1 MIPVI
6 CLAVLSSQAVPPTA
20 SVPFRVSENAI
31 IVDGAVNKR
40 PVSLMFDTG
49 FSASVNVGDNVDLG
63 KPTGHMTLTD
73 FVGSFEAATVK
84 VTDLK
89 VGAVSMDTS
98 GLSDA
103 ILSRGDYS
111 RVYGTHCDGV
121 LGLECM
127 AHRVLGINFE
137 HSRFDF
143 YPASMDI
150 SKWTPD
156 NKKTFLVKLLPTG
169 DNSLEMSVQT
179 PTGKRMV
186 MALDTGNGFYATTHR
201 DVLARVGLWKDSE
214 TPQFMSESMV
224 ASGPVDSWSLLL
236 KNMTIFGVPVP
247 SGVWDIID
255 LPSATAEGD
264 GTVGYGFLHN
274 FNIIVDFER
283 RRVWLEN
290 FTGKTADD
298 PLGDVGLF
306 ALADR
311 KSGDVKVFRVTPNS
325 PAAKA
330 GIKEGDTIL
339 SVGDDDLP
347 KYIGYERMR
356 KMLEGPVGSKV
367 NLAISSDGGVKRYDL
382 ERVELYNQVGQ

>member
-1 MIPVI
+1 M
-6 CLAVLSSQAVPPTA
+6 
-20 SVPFRVSENAI
+20 
-31 IVDGAVNKR
+31 
-40 PVSLMFDTG
+40 
-49 FSASVNVGDNVDLG
+49 
-63 KPTGHMTLTD
+63 
-73 FVGSFEAATVK
+73 
-84 VTDLK
+84 
-89 VGAVSMDTS
+89 
-98 GLSDA
+98 
-103 ILSRGDYS
+103 
-111 RVYGTHCDGV
+111 
-121 LGLECM
+121 
-127 AHRVLGINFE
+127 
-137 HSRFDF
+137 
-143 YPASMDI
+143 
-150 SKWTPD
+150 
-156 NKKTFLVKLLPTG
+156 
-169 DNSLEMSVQT
+169 
-179 PTGKRMV
+179 
-186 MALDTGNGFYATTHR
+186 
-201 DVLARVGLWKDSE
+201 
-214 TPQFMSESMV
+214 
-224 ASGPVDSWSLLL
+224 
-236 KNMTIFGVPVP
+236 PVP